1 MKRQTGYLLTAVS
14 LTMTAFLTA
23 GAQANVKTYGLSDA
37 MNLGVTVTLGKFD
50 PGIIEMPCAISNVGL
65 TLPDA
70 IDANYSGSLL
80 MLMSKTSTTR
90 APLVVMCDNGS
101 FARINVQGAGTKGS
115 SVYVRIVDDKPQP
128 ASARELAARPA
139 AAAVVTPVAASIPA
153 PAPLVTTVPAPAA
166 SAPAPAPLVTAVPG
180 APLATG
186 VSTPAMYL
194 PAPSTLTMTATNTD
208 QNTLELTVS
217 NKTALTMEFQ
227 PAQLRVLVDG
237 SEVTVPSNVSGALA
251 PGLSMKFSLPYTG
264 PRGNV
269 TATWNAYAPAIKTF
283 FTLKQ

>member
-1 MKRQTGYLLTAVS
+1 
-14 LTMTAFLTA
+14 MTAFLSA

-37 MNLGVTVTLGKFD
+37 MNLGVTVTLGKYD
-50 PGIIEMPCAISNVGL
+50 PGVVEMPCNISNVGL

-101 FARINVQGAGTKGS
+101 FARINVQGTTTKGT
-115 SVYVRIVDDKPQP
+115 SVYVKIVDDKPQP

-139 AAAVVTPVAASIPA
+139 PAAVVTTAPASIPA
-153 PAPLVTTVPAPAA
+153 PAPIVTTVPAPA
-166 SAPAPAPLVTAVPG
+166 VPG
-180 APLATG
+180 APLTTS

-194 PAPSTLTMTATNTD
+194 PAPTTLTMTAINTD
-208 QNTLELTVS
+208 QNTLELTVM
-217 NKTALTMEFQ
+217 NRTAMTMEFQ
-227 PAQLRVLVDG
+227 PAQLTLLVDG
-237 SEVTVPSNVSGALA
+237 NAVTVPANVSGTLA
-251 PGLSMKFSLPYTG
+251 PGLSMKFSVPYTG

-269 TATWNAYAPAIKTF
+269 TATWNAYAPAIKTY

>member
-1 MKRQTGYLLTAVS
+1 
-14 LTMTAFLTA
+14 MTAFLSA
-23 GAQANVKTYGLSDA
+23 GAQANVKNYGLSDA

-101 FARINVQGAGTKGS
+101 FARINVQGAATKGS

-139 AAAVVTPVAASIPA
+139 PAAVVTPAVASVPA
-153 PAPLVTTVPAPAA
+153 AAPIVATVPAPAL
-166 SAPAPAPLVTAVPG
+166 PGVPLT
-180 APLATG
+180 TS
-186 VSTPAMYL
+186 VSTPAMTL
-194 PAPSTLTMTATNTD
+194 PAPTTLSMTAVGTD

-217 NKTALTMEFQ
+217 NKTALTMEFH
-227 PAQLRVLVDG
+227 PAQLKLLVDG
-237 SEVTVPSNVSGALA
+237 GEVTVPSNVSGTLA

-269 TATWNAYAPAIKTF
+269 TATWNAYAPAIKTY